1 MEHTG
6 FPSDET
12 LAAFIDGRLDPET
25 RAKVIAHMATCSEC
39 YSVFMSATEMT
50 PAAEAPGSSIRASRS
65 AWLAVAVTAFAAAV
79 AVVFLVTPVRDLV
92 FPHQDDG
99 MALLAKAAPAQRII
113 AGRISGFPYQ
123 PMAHRM
129 RGPSLDPMRDPANAS
144 LLTAA
149 AGVQRSATRR
159 RSVNNLH
166 ALGVANL
173 LLGNGDVAISMLQ
186 EALLDESAQRN
197 VASAIDESSD
207 VALLN
212 DLSAAL
218 SNRAIVQQEV
228 PRGNLAGVAEA
239 VLAAE
244 RAWRVGRT
252 PEAAWNRALA
262 IETLNGPASARTAW
276 HDYLAVDSSSP
287 WAAEARKK
295 LGGAS

>member
-12 LAAFIDGRLDPET
+12 LAAFIDGRLDPEA
-25 RAKVIAHMATCSEC
+25 REKVIAHMATCSEC

-50 PAAEAPGSSIRASRS
+50 PPAEAPSAAMRASRS

-79 AVVFLVTPVRDLV
+79 AVVFLVTPVRDLM
-92 FPHQDDG
+92 FSHQDDG
-99 MALLAKAAPAQRII
+99 MALLAREAPAQRII

-129 RGPSLDPMRDPANAS
+129 RGPSLDPMKDPANAS

-149 AGVQRSATRR
+149 AGVQRSATHR

-173 LLGNGDVAISMLQ
+173 LLGNGDVAISILQ
-186 EALLDESAQRN
+186 EALLNESAQRN
-197 VASAIDESSD
+197 VAAAIDESND

-212 DLSAAL
+212 DLSVAL
-218 SNRAIVQQEV
+218 SNRALAQQEV
-228 PRGNLAGVAEA
+228 PRGNLSGAAEA
-239 VLAAE
+239 VLSAE

-295 LGGAS
+295 LAGAS